1 MKSGSAT
8 FTRCLAKGV
17 KKGIF
22 IVSRPFPVNRIP
34 VVAYHCVGQGNSVLD
49 VSPETFRKQLA
60 YLKNSGYRTLCL
72 SEYLRASCAT
82 PDQVGGKRN
91 RSGNPSLPDGQGL
104 WLRDSSLYQDSKQL
118 LITFDDGFGELYTYA
133 FPILKEFSFTA
144 VVFVPTD
151 YIGQPASWI
160 QRDMD
165 DISARLLPNI
175 SLTNSEVAGHIRHLE
190 RLSKRQLLSWSQ
202 ICEMNEYGID
212 FQSHS
217 CSHPFFSKLDRRQVF
232 RELKDSKA
240 TLEARLQN
248 KVQSFA
254 YPYGDY
260 SHLYLRTA
268 LRETGYTLAFCDSW
282 SPSRD
287 KVGDMY
293 EVNRIPIGNDTVGPY
308 LELCFSVGF
317 QWYRCLASFVKRF
330 I

>member
-1 MKSGSAT
+1 MKSGFAT
-8 FTRCLAKGV
+8 FTRCAAYGV
-17 KKGIF
+17 KKGIC
-22 IVSRPFPVNRIP
+22 IVSRPFPANRIP
-34 VVAYHCVGQGNSVLD
+34 VVAYHCVGEGNSVLE
-49 VSPETFRKQLA
+49 VSPVTFRKQLA

-72 SEYLRASCAT
+72 SEYLRKDGIK
-82 PDQVGGKRN
+82 PHKRIPA
-91 RSGNPSLPDGQGL
+91 RQGP
-104 WLRDSSLYQDSKQL
+104 DSKQF
-118 LITFDDGFGELYTYA
+118 LITFDDGFQELYTYA

-151 YIGQPASWI
+151 YIGQPAGWI
-160 QRDMD
+160 QRDTD

-190 RLSKRQLLSWSQ
+190 RLSKRQLLTWSQ
-202 ICEMNEYGID
+202 IYQMNEYGID

-217 CSHPFFSKLDRRQVF
+217 CSHPFFSKLDRREVMK
-232 RELKDSKA
+232 ELKDSKA

-260 SHLYLRTA
+260 GHPYLRTA
-268 LRETGYTLAFCDSW
+268 LRETGYAMAFCDSW

-293 EVNRIPIGNDTVGPY
+293 EVNRIPIGNNTVGSY
-308 LELCFSVGF
+308 LELCFLAGF
-317 QWYRCLASFVKRF
+317 QWYRSLASFVKRF